1 MKYWLLKTEP
11 NDFSWQKMEKEHVA
25 PWDGVHNYQAQNNM
39 KVMKL
44 GDLAFFYHTGKEK
57 SIVGIVEVSKEFYH
71 DDDPKFG
78 QVDVKF
84 FKPINNQVTLSDIK
98 ENPLLVNMAMLKQPR
113 LSVSSVSEKEWNEI
127 MRMSESEN

>member
-1 MKYWLLKTEP
+1 
-11 NDFSWQKMEKEHVA
+11 MEKEHVA